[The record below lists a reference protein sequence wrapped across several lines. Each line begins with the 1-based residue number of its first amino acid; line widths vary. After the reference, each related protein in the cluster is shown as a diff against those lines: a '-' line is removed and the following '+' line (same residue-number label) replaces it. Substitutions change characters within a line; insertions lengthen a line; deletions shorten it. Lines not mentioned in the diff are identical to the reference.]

1 MRAEF
6 PSSTRFHPQ
15 FCRLRPKD
23 VEEVECQ
30 VNNGHEQRNHQVA
43 GHSHVPVGPFI
54 PSNSG
59 LGAGKWSAPDSLKP
73 LGDCNPEQEPEPTAD
88 TADAVALSLCGG
100 LADSRDVSMGMLGG
114 GPCPPED

>member
-1 MRAEF
+1 MPGFWTPGCLGIEARGDRGRLAGAR
-6 PSSTRFHPQ
+6 PSSQLP
-15 FCRLRPKD
+15 PPI
-23 VEEVECQ
+23 
-30 VNNGHEQRNHQVA
+30 
-43 GHSHVPVGPFI
+43 HVPVGPFV

-73 LGDCNPEQEPEPTAD
+73 LGDCNPKQEPEPTAD